1 MKASKIRI
9 VVILLL
15 IIFFGLLILFG
26 WSRNIY
32 EGLTKVAKPTGP
44 VGGTAPAGTAATIY
58 KSDTKT
64 TTFAST
70 DLFTVKPNDDA
81 SKIDINSYFIQIYY
95 YLPKISEYS
104 GTKLPISHIYHNL
117 PSCFKVSF
125 TNLDSEKFGPSTDSD
140 NIFIQGPSDWDKKIN
155 KCYKEFVNQ
164 RTGTGAPSPYTFQ
177 SLVDDIKNNNKV
189 TIGTSDANLSVKPIS
204 KSEVVVNVSKN
215 SNDGKGTKL
224 PSNPP
229 SSLPSASITYAKI
242 SNTDGIKFN
251 GTYDT
256 NAGTSL
262 VTGIS
267 EPVAGKSI
275 NLVTFYLKF
284 NSLPSSCA

>member
-26 WSRNIY
+26 SRNIY
-32 EGLTKVAKPTGP
+32 EGIKTATVQTTP
-44 VGGTAPAGTAATIY
+44 VGGSAPAGTAATIY
-58 KSDTKT
+58 NSGTKT

-70 DLFTVKPNDDA
+70 DLITVKKNVDA
-81 SKIDINSYFIQIYY
+81 SKIDNNSYFMKVYY
-95 YLPKISEYS
+95 YLPKKTEYS

-125 TNLDSEKFGPSTDSD
+125 TNIDSEKFGPSTDSD
-140 NIFIQGPSDWDKKIN
+140 NIFIQGPSDWDKKIG

-164 RTGTGAPSPYTFQ
+164 NTTPSPYTFKN
-177 SLVDDIKNNNKV
+177 LVDDINSNKV
-189 TIGTSDANLSVKPIS
+189 IIGKADSNLVVKPIS
-204 KSEVVVNVSKN
+204 KSEMVIDIPKN

-224 PSNPP
+224 PANP
-229 SSLPSASITYAKI
+229 STSLPSASLTYAKI

-251 GTYDT
+251 GTYDA
-256 NAGTSL
+256 NSGSSL
-262 VTGIS
+262 VSGITDD
-267 EPVAGKSI
+267 VAGKSI
-275 NLVTFYLKF
+275 NLVTFYLNF
-284 NSLPSSCA
+284 NSLPSSCN